1 MEEVRKHVRGTL
13 MKLWCHGNAREIPEA
28 RKLIEDLSASI
39 PTADEF
45 EDEISFVEWFM
56 CHAVNQ
62 WFSSP
67 NVNSFWQ
74 VLTSSVPAA
83 PTPELPVRPRGLLEV
98 AKHFQINR
106 SSSFVFENA
115 VFRFALISTLLLHIR
130 SFVES
135 CAHRNENSKHRQP
148 N

>member
-1 MEEVRKHVRGTL
+1 MY
-13 MKLWCHGNAREIPEA
+13 
-28 RKLIEDLSASI
+28 
-39 PTADEF
+39 
-45 EDEISFVEWFM
+45 
-56 CHAVNQ
+56 HAVNQ

-115 VFRFALISTLLLHIR
+115 VFRFALISTRLLHTR

-135 CAHRNENSKHRQP
+135 CAHRNQTVSTGNQINPGSLQDMYRLPHHGRLWKDAHNPLVALNTLHCQRFTRLP
-148 N
+148 AHITPV